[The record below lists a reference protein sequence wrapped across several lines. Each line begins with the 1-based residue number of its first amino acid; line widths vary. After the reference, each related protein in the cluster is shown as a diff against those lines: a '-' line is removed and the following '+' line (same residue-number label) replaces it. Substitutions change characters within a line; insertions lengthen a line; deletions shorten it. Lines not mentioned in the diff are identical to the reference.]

1 MLKITPTISIS
12 KNELNFQYIHA
23 SGPGG
28 QNVNKVATS
37 AVLHFDVRNSP
48 SLTEEIKSRLIKLAG
63 SKVTRAGILIIE
75 AKRFRLQERNRTDAE
90 KRLVALIQKAVN
102 RPRKRLPTRPTISS
116 RMKRVSVKKRHS
128 EIKRQRQI
136 SGNDE

>member
-102 RPRKRLPTRPTISS
+102 RPRKRLPTRPTFSS
-116 RMKRVSVKKRHS
+116 RMKRVSVNKRHS

-136 SGNDE
+136 PGNDE

>member
-1 MLKITPTISIS
+1 MLIITPIISIS
-12 KNELNFQYIHA
+12 KNELNFHYIHA

-90 KRLVALIQKAVN
+90 KRLVALIQKAVD
-102 RPRKRLPTRPTISS
+102 RPRKRLPTRPTFSS
-116 RMKRVSVKKRHS
+116 RMKRVSAKKRHS

-136 SGNDE
+136 PGNDE

>member
-12 KNELNFQYIHA
+12 KNELIFHFVRA

-90 KRLVALIQKAVN
+90 KRLVALIQKAVI
-102 RPRKRLPTRPTISS
+102 RPRKRLPTKSTLSS
-116 RMKRVSVKKRHS
+116 RMKRVSGKKRHS
-128 EIKRQRQI
+128 EIKRQRQM
-136 SGNDE
+136 SGSDE